1 MAEGKKEGVRKEK
14 EEREGG
20 RERERERRPFM
31 GNPLPAYDK
40 TTLQIVA
47 LLHSPSSSPCDII
60 TLQRSYLSNQDL
72 PIVDIQLS

>member
-1 MAEGKKEGVRKEK
+1 MSSMAEGKKEGVRKEK

-47 LLHSPSSSPCDII
+47 LLHSPSSDRKS
-60 TLQRSYLSNQDL
+60 
-72 PIVDIQLS
+72 VV